1 MHSWPVATSDYKNRP
16 AFTDLQIQACK
27 TIIALDTYWRQVGF
41 GGTDLTSALVAR
53 PRGVKRPAGGSVVVV
68 VLVVVVVVL
77 GVRSRAAGQRVAPHL
92 GLTQQKRM

>member
-1 MHSWPVATSDYKNRP
+1 M
-16 AFTDLQIQACK
+16 
-27 TIIALDTYWRQVGF
+27 ALDTYWRQVAF

-53 PRGVKRPAGGSVVVV
+53 PRGVERPAGGSVVVV

-92 GLTQQKRM
+92 GLTQHQ